1 MITEQLISDRMVI
14 YQMQPVDKA
23 KIGVVVGI
31 CLIVL
36 VASLVWLPF
45 MNTDSAVQKVS
56 HNSIKKME
64 ESEQRLLGFTV
75 HERAELESKIGGK
88 LP

>member
-1 MITEQLISDRMVI
+1 
-14 YQMQPVDKA
+14 MQHADKA

-31 CLIVL
+31 SLIVL

-45 MNTDSAVQKVS
+45 MDSNSAVQKVS

-64 ESEQRLLGFTV
+64 ESEEKLLGFAS
-75 HERAELESKIGGK
+75 HEKAEMESKIGGK

>member
-1 MITEQLISDRMVI
+1 
-14 YQMQPVDKA
+14 MQHADKA

-45 MNTDSAVQKVS
+45 MNSDSAVQKAS

-64 ESEQRLLGFTV
+64 ESEEKLLGFTV
-75 HERAELESKIGGK
+75 HEKAELESKIGGK
-88 LP
+88 ISLP